1 MEGSVSEHVHY
12 KPVTDH
18 DKKSVGRL
26 EKGSVADNG
35 LIVKRKTLTPDAGFG
50 TRSSYSKLIIK
61 DVSATSF
68 SEADDGNVPGGCFL
82 CNVGGCFLCNVIVC
96 LDVVRIGLRVEF
108 ADDKS
113 ALTAVGIFSHRRLGS

>member
-1 MEGSVSEHVHY
+1 MEGGVSEHVHY

-82 CNVGGCFLCNVIVC
+82 CNVIVC

>member
-1 MEGSVSEHVHY
+1 MEGGVSEHVHY

-35 LIVKRKTLTPDAGFG
+35 LIVKRKTLTPGAGFSA
-50 TRSSYSKLIIK
+50 RSLFNNLIIK

-68 SEADDGNVPGGCFL
+68 SEADDGNVPD
-82 CNVGGCFLCNVIVC
+82 GCFLCNVIVC

-113 ALTAVGIFSHRRLGS
+113 ALTAVGIFSHRRLSS

>member
-1 MEGSVSEHVHY
+1 MDGGVSEYVHY

-68 SEADDGNVPGGCFL
+68 SDADDGNVPGGGFL
-82 CNVGGCFLCNVIVC
+82 GNIIGDIQIVRC
-96 LDVVRIGLRVEF
+96 GLRIKLPDNKNAV
-108 ADDKS
+108 
-113 ALTAVGIFSHRRLGS
+113 TTVGIFTGLDCGVG

>member
-1 MEGSVSEHVHY
+1 MEGGVSEHVHY

-50 TRSSYSKLIIK
+50 TRSLFNNLIIK
-61 DVSATSF
+61 GVNATSF
-68 SEADDGNVPGGCFL
+68 SDADDGNVPGGGFL
-82 CNVGGCFLCNVIVC
+82 GNIIGDIQIVRC
-96 LDVVRIGLRVEF
+96 GLRIKLPDNKNAV
-108 ADDKS
+108 
-113 ALTAVGIFSHRRLGS
+113 TTVGIFTGLDCGVG